1 MPRLRLTAENV
12 NRLPLAAAGQVL
24 YLDEAGKGGKPAAL
38 PGFGLRVGTT
48 LKAYFVEKRVDGRT
62 VRHTIGTHG
71 QITADEAR
79 KLAAIKLGHMTSGAD
94 LNADKRAD
102 RLAREA
108 ERAGM
113 EAAAGFTVKALCDWY
128 VKHQRGLGKQSAT
141 DAAGIFAKHVEPSE
155 FAAVPA
161 KDLTAKQATAMIRT
175 VIEAGHKRTAAKLRA
190 YLRAAYALAQGADT
204 NPQAPAALV
213 LFGVEVNP
221 IASTAAIKN
230 ASGARDVTL
239 TDDELGEVVRQLR
252 ARRAATHDDALA
264 AIELSL
270 VLGGQRLS
278 QVLRIEAS
286 DVDLEA
292 RTVVLLDPKGRR
304 EVARRHVLPLTD
316 AAVQLLESINK
327 VRRADWL
334 FGDKDTAATEDR
346 KARGGQTHKDTV
358 ARKGTALLADVQ
370 AAEAARLGSK
380 APKRP
385 KLEARDLRRTAET
398 MLAGM
403 GISKDVRAQ
412 LLSHGLGGVQG
423 RHYDQHDYMAEK
435 RNALQ
440 AWADRLQALADRKA
454 APSNVTELNRA
465 A

>member
-1 MPRLRLTAENV
+1 MARLRLTAENV

-24 YLDEAGKGGKPAAL
+24 YLDEAGKGGKPPAL

-102 RLAREA
+102 RQAREA
-108 ERAGM
+108 ARAGM

-141 DAAGIFAKHVEPSE
+141 DAAGIFAKYVEPSE

-239 TDDELGEVVRQLR
+239 TDDELGETVRQLR
-252 ARRAATHDDALA
+252 ARRAAAHDDALA

-270 VLGGQRLS
+270 VLGGQRLA
-278 QVLRIEAS
+278 QVLRIEAA

-316 AAVQLLESINK
+316 AAVELIEAINK

-334 FGDKDTAATEDR
+334 FGEKDTAPTDD
-346 KARGGQTHKDTV
+346 KPARGGQTHKDTV
-358 ARKGTALLADVQ
+358 ARKGAALLADVQ
-370 AAEAARLGSK
+370 AAVAARLGAK

-423 RHYDQHDYMAEK
+423 RHYDQHDYMVEK